1 MRLNRDRHLFFKIKI
16 LKTGV
21 CPYLIG
27 MVFFLTGCMTEYNL
41 ATKKEE
47 IMIYGTEK
55 EVKIGSKVAE
65 KFEANYEIIDDV
77 DVNERVQNILK
88 RIVKVCDRK
97 DVVYFIKV
105 VNKDYANAI
114 SLPGG
119 YIYIFKG
126 IIDRVETDDQLAGV
140 IAHEVAHITARH
152 GIKRLQSAY
161 GALFLQVLSS
171 QTDAARGVNLAL
183 TSLFLEYSQEA
194 EFEADKLSVKYLRN
208 AGYDP
213 KGTLEF
219 LGKLKEEKK
228 KEPLKQFSY
237 WRTHPHISQRMAV
250 VNQEI
255 TGKLGFKD
263 YLNLI
268 GND

>member
-1 MRLNRDRHLFFKIKI
+1 MKKI
-16 LKTGV
+16 LIVWG
-21 CPYLIG
+21 I
-27 MVFFLTGCMTEYNL
+27 FFLAGCATEYNL

-47 IMIYGTEK
+47 RMLYGTEK
-55 EVKIGSKVAE
+55 EVKIGSKIAE
-65 KFEANYEIIDDV
+65 KFEANYEIIEDV

-88 RIVKVCDRK
+88 KIVAVCDRK

-105 VNKDYANAI
+105 VNKEYANAI

-126 IIDRVETDDQLAGV
+126 IIDRVENDDQLAGV
-140 IAHEVAHITARH
+140 IAHEVAHISARH
-152 GIKRLQSAY
+152 GMKRLQNAY
-161 GALFLQVLSS
+161 GALFLQILSS
-171 QTDAARGVNLAL
+171 QTGAGRGVNLAL
-183 TSLFLEYSQEA
+183 TSLFMEYSQEA
-194 EFEADKLSVKYLRN
+194 EFEADKLSVKYLKA

-213 KGTLEF
+213 RGTLGF
-219 LGKLKEEKK
+219 LEKLKKEKEK
-228 KEPLKQFSY
+228 APLKKFSY

-255 TGKLGFKD
+255 TGKLEFKD